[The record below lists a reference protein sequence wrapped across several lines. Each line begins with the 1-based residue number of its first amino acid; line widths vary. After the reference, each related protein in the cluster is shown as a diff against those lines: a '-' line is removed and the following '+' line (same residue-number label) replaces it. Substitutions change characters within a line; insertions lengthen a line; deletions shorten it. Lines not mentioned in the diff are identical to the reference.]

1 LTEAVFYLLNLYYF
15 LTDYEMYEEHGLSL
29 YMFINY
35 VLNFN
40 TIALLLYT
48 ILFTL
53 TVFFACK
60 WIVNPYKKGEEPT
73 SDVPAEVIEEAAAEP
88 SAKA

>member
-1 LTEAVFYLLNLYYF
+1 
-15 LTDYEMYEEHGLSL
+15 
-29 YMFINY
+29 MFVRF
-35 VLNFN
+35 VLNFD
-40 TIALLLYT
+40 TIVMLLYT

-60 WIVNPYKKGEEPT
+60 WIVNPYKKGKEPIEE
-73 SDVPAEVIEEAAAEP
+73 VPAEVIEEAAAEP